1 MRPEDI
7 KQVGVVGGGVMGGG
21 IAQIHAIAGYQVTIM
36 DISQQVID
44 DTRHEVVDGKWGIK
58 RSVEKGKLGFD
69 NAVSAIDLIGYTTDN
84 NDLSECD
91 LIIEAVP
98 ENLELKQ
105 DVFAELDKVIKPS
118 AMFASNT
125 SGFVIQEIAE
135 KISDERKT
143 LVVGMHYSNPVPVM
157 TMCEVIYT
165 PQASQETI
173 DTAVTIAKN
182 TRRDVSM
189 CKDMPG
195 TRGFILNRIFGV
207 AREEANKLVED
218 GIATKEDIDKAMIA
232 GRNWPAAF
240 FGTRGGIGKQW

>member
-7 KQVGVVGGGVMGGG
+7 KHVGVVGGGVMGGG
-21 IAQIHAIAGYQVTIM
+21 IAQIHAVAGYQVTVM

-58 RSVEKGKLGFD
+58 RSIEKGKLGFD
-69 NAVSAIDLIGYTTDN
+69 NGVSAIDLVGYTTDN
-84 NDLSECD
+84 SDLSDCD

-98 ENLELKQ
+98 EQLELKQ
-105 DVFAELDKVIKPS
+105 DVFAELDEVIKPS
-118 AMFASNT
+118 ALFASNT
-125 SGFVIQEIAE
+125 SGIVIQEIAE
-135 KISDERKT
+135 KISEQRKT
-143 LVVGMHYSNPVPVM
+143 QMVGMHYSNPVPVM

-173 DTAVTIAKN
+173 DTAVAVAEK

-195 TRGFILNRIFGV
+195 TRGFILNRIFGA
-207 AREEANKLVED
+207 ARQEAYKLVD
-218 GIATKEDIDKAMIA
+218 GIATEEDIDKAMIT

-240 FGTRGGIGKQW
+240 FGNRGGIGKQW